1 MVIADDHAVVR
12 AALQTAL
19 ETSGVSVCA
28 AVGDGPAA
36 IDAVRSERPDVCLLD
51 LHMPGN
57 GLVAARRIAAEMP
70 DTAVVMLTVADDDET
85 LFESVRAG
93 VAGLLPKDMDLD
105 RLGPTLEGVVRG
117 EAAFPRTVVSRL
129 LDRFEDLSRSTRRSV
144 PGRPAV
150 QLTSREAEV
159 VDLLRE
165 GLTTAQMA
173 RRLFVSPATI
183 RTHVA
188 SALRKFGARDR
199 EALLAMIGVCGETS
213 TRD

>member
-1 MVIADDHAVVR
+1 MVIADDHPVVR
-12 AALQTAL
+12 TALRTAL
-19 ETSGVSVCA
+19 EGSGVVVCA
-28 AVGDGPAA
+28 AVGDAPAA
-36 IDAVRSERPDVCLLD
+36 VAATRAERPDVCVLD

-57 GLVAARRIAAEMP
+57 GLVAARRIAAEVP
-70 DTAVVMLTVADDDET
+70 ETAVVMLTVADDDET

-105 RLGPTLEGVVRG
+105 RLAPTLEGVVRG

-129 LDRFEDLSRSTRRSV
+129 LDRYEDRSRATRRSV
-144 PGRPAV
+144 RGRPSV

-173 RRLFVSPATI
+173 ARLFVSPATV
-183 RTHVA
+183 RSHMA
-188 SALRKFGARDR
+188 SALRKFGVPDR
-199 EALLAMIGVCGETS
+199 GALLALIGVRGEIS
-213 TRD
+213 TPD